1 MAARGGY
8 VQLVEENRKNKM
20 HIKQLPTLEQI
31 KKLQELR
38 NLYEDLDKQIDA
50 VRKEYTIPGENFP
63 PPLDYI
69 IRCLKLQFAEEKIA
83 ESTAMVSP

>member
-1 MAARGGY
+1 
-8 VQLVEENRKNKM
+8 M

-38 NLYEDLDKQIDA
+38 DLYNTADKQIDA
-50 VRKEYTIPGENFP
+50 VRKEYTTPGESH

-69 IRCLKLQFAEEKIA
+69 IRLLKLQYAEEKIA
-83 ESTAMVSP
+83 ESTAMVNPS